1 MLLEIDGSYGE
12 GGGQILRNAVALSC
26 LTKTPIK
33 VTNIRANRPN
43 PGVKAQHYIAIKSI
57 AEICDAKISG
67 FEIGSSDLTFKP
79 GNPKG
84 GLYKFDVGTAGSMT
98 LIFQAC
104 ILAFFQSEE
113 KISIRLTGGTDVKWS
128 PSWDYFQYVFLPLIK
143 KMGITVHPKLILR
156 GYYPK
161 GGGEAMIT
169 LNPCDKLKPL
179 QLSVEPEYNE
189 IQGNISITNLPDHI
203 STRIKHTVSKIFLKN
218 ELLTDIDIEK
228 STSLSPGVGVTLWS
242 ETKDTILGTTA
253 LGEKSISSEEVGQTV
268 ANALFQEIQSYS
280 TLDVFAFDQVL
291 PYMVLAKN
299 KGLSSCYV
307 KELSSHA
314 STNMWLLQQF
324 YDDIKFEAMQNE
336 DNFLIKVR

>member
-1 MLLEIDGSYGE
+1 MLEIDGSYGE

-33 VTNIRANRPN
+33 ITNIRANRPN
-43 PGVKAQHYIAIKSI
+43 PGIKAQHYIAIKSI
-57 AEICDAKISG
+57 AEICNADISG
-67 FEIGSSDLTFKP
+67 FEIGSSELIFKP
-79 GNPKG
+79 GQAKG
-84 GLYKFDVGTAGSMT
+84 GVYKFDVGTAGSIT
-98 LIFQAC
+98 LVFQAC
-104 ILAFFQSEE
+104 ILAFLKEKE

-128 PSWDYFQYVFLPLIK
+128 PTWDYFQYVFLPIIK
-143 KMGITVHPKLILR
+143 KMGVKVYPKLILR

-169 LNPCDKLKPL
+169 LNPVDELKPL
-179 QLSVEPEYNE
+179 DLSFEPEYNS
-189 IQGNISITNLPDHI
+189 INGNISITNLPEHI
-203 STRIKHTVSKIFLKN
+203 STRIKHTIAKTFLKN
-218 ELLTDIDIEK
+218 DLTASIDVEI

-242 ETKDTILGTTA
+242 EYKKTILGSTM
-253 LGEKSISSEEVGQTV
+253 LGEKGIPSEEVAQKVSNDLLQNIQT
-268 ANALFQEIQSYS
+268 YS

-299 KGLSSCYV
+299 KGVSSCYI